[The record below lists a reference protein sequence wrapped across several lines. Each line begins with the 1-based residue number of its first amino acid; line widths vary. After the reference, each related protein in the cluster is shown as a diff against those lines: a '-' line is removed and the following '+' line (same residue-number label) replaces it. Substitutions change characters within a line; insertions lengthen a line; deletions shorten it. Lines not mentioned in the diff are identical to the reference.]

1 MKKEKK
7 TINKHHQ
14 QQHNYVLFELN
25 IKKNRTEQ
33 YYLLTWSD

>member
-1 MKKEKK
+1 MKTEK
-7 TINKHHQ
+7 NKNRNKNHQ

-33 YYLLTWSD
+33 YYLLT